1 MVNVSNDAMSTVG
14 IDTSAGDFTL
24 AANIGPTTR
33 ALAKLGANTLI
44 LSGTNSYTGG
54 TTVEAGTLLA
64 TTNTATPDGT
74 SLTVAAGGTF
84 AFDPLGPG
92 GSPVVAGAVSAVRPG
107 VGGSGTRNA
116 GPPDGRGRGGLR
128 RLEAEEKLVLIQKAG
143 GQPIACR
150 PPVGILFR
158 LS

>member
-1 MVNVSNDAMSTVG
+1 MRCRRSASTR
-14 IDTSAGDFTL
+14 SARDFTL

-92 GSPVVAGAVSAVRPG
+92 GSPVVAGAVSAVAPVSAVPEPG
-107 VGGSGTRNA
+107 TLALLMA
-116 GPPDGRGRGGLR
+116 GAVAAFAAWR
-128 RLEAEEKLVLIQKAG
+128 RK
-143 GQPIACR
+143 R
-150 PPVGILFR
+150 
-158 LS
+158 S